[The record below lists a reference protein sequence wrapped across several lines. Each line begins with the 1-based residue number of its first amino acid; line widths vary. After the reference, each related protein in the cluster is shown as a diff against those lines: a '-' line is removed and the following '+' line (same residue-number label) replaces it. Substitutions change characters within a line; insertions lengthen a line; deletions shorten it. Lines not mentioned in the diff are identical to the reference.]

1 MARFGRAK
9 FLTCFYCG
17 KRPGI
22 KFDGTSRDFLCL
34 HCDATNYLDENGEIT
49 DPPVA
54 TEHEAAAVQYAAPQ
68 SPSPSQTDDIFCQTC
83 LKNQHLFTKS
93 LAQYFP
99 DDPSDPD
106 YPELERNYYR
116 YRRNLEKRY
125 PQVCSDCAERVEER
139 IRQAGYTAKTDHLR
153 RMMSLS
159 RGRRTR
165 RRTPLDWV
173 NTLGKTLWRTSFLLQ
188 LLWHFVMITQALQ
201 QSNEG
206 MYDPDDQSVY
216 ATAISWLKLAI
227 GFMPSAAT
235 LIQWSIWTAI
245 LAVWWNPHFVQV
257 NRGFTRHLLGFTQ
270 WYSFQ
275 GLTIFFRFIFR
286 GVVDANAQTAGSGTA
301 KLSAHVAMA
310 LVMTVIH
317 VLAGRSIRVDTSPLF
332 ATEDRPLVPKEA
344 KSPKQRKQ
352 DDSKTFSEL
361 VNDALDSA
369 NATPQ
374 KSTMTDQAPSPQSPF
389 SPPRPQTSRRP
400 VFGGVRPAE
409 TPTKR
414 TEQLQYDE
422 EMDWS
427 PIRSPHR
434 ALNDNATPL
443 TSKFGGTNDERLSS
457 PEAKNPFW
465 CKVPAAPVNPA
476 QRLRNPQWSPAPTKH
491 EPAETGKVMFTRR
504 GHPPTSSQT
513 TLGSDTN
520 GGVEFKQPRFFA
532 PQKDHDAS
540 SLADLLSQS
549 FTLGQDQQEEDAET
563 AAEQSG
569 STAPAKSM
577 PQTSGK
583 PSPEPTVLTVL
594 LSAWLLA
601 MFANVPYAWE
611 VRLTTLFVAG
621 VIALRGTGDT
631 SYTLGNRIPG
641 PAAYILSALGA
652 AELAAICWVGS
663 KVWSGQSDQTGPYG
677 VGVLVSMLGHQ
688 ALRMVL

>member
-9 FLTCFYCG
+9 YLTCFYCG

-22 KFDGTSRDFLCL
+22 KFDGTFRDFLCL

-54 TEHEAAAVQYAAPQ
+54 TEHEAAAVQYAAQQ
-68 SPSPSQTDDIFCQTC
+68 SPSPSETDGIFCQTC

-93 LAQYFP
+93 LAQYLP
-99 DDPSDPD
+99 DDPTDPD

-125 PQVCSDCAERVEER
+125 PQVCSDCAERVEGR

-173 NTLGKTLWRTSFLLQ
+173 NTLGKTLWRTGFVLQ
-188 LLWHFVMITQALQ
+188 MLWHFVMMTQSLQ
-201 QSNEG
+201 QSNDG
-206 MYDPDDQSVY
+206 MYDPDDQSTY

-227 GFMPSAAT
+227 GFLPSAAT
-235 LIQWSIWTAI
+235 LIKWSIRTAI

-310 LVMTVIH
+310 VVMTLIY
-317 VLAGRSIRVDTSPLF
+317 VLAGKSIRVDTSPLF
-332 ATEDRPLVPKEA
+332 ATEDRPLVSKEA
-344 KSPKQRKQ
+344 KSPMQRRR

-374 KSTMTDQAPSPQSPF
+374 KSIMTDQAPSPQSQF
-389 SPPRPQTSRRP
+389 SPLRPQSSLRP
-400 VFGGVRPAE
+400 VLGSMRPAE

-427 PIRSPHR
+427 PVASQHR
-434 ALNDNATPL
+434 ALNDNSTPL
-443 TSKFGGTNDERLSS
+443 TSKFGRMDEEALSS

-476 QRLRNPQWSPAPTKH
+476 QRLRNPHWSPAPKQQ
-491 EPAETGKVMFTRR
+491 EPAGTGKVMFTRR
-504 GHPPTSSQT
+504 GHQPTSSQT
-513 TLGSDTN
+513 TIGSDTN

-549 FTLGQDQQEEDAET
+549 FTLGQDQEEENAEMAAEKRGSTTSAET
-563 AAEQSG
+563 
-569 STAPAKSM
+569 M
-577 PQTSGK
+577 PQTSVK
-583 PSPEPTVLTVL
+583 PGLETTVLMVL

-601 MFANVPYAWE
+601 MFAHVPYAWE

-621 VIALRGTGDT
+621 VVALRRTGDT
-631 SYTLGNRIPG
+631 SHRIEKRIPG
-641 PAAYILSALGA
+641 PAAYLLSALGA

-663 KVWSGQSDQTGPYG
+663 KVWSGQSDQIGPYG

-688 ALRMVL
+688 VLRVVL